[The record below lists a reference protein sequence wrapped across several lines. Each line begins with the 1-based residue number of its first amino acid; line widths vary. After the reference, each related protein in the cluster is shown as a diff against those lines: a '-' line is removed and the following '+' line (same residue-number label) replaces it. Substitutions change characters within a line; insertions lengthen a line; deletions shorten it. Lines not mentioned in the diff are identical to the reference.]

1 MNKKI
6 RKPKRKI
13 TFGHGVTI
21 ISIITSALLVIAL
34 LGGAVATLIVT
45 DILEHTPKLNA
56 QDFVNPDST
65 KIYDS
70 EGTVIADIGR
80 HLRENV
86 SYEELPQT
94 VIDAFISVEDSRF
107 FVHNGFDLPRFV
119 KAFITNIKTG
129 RFAEGGSTFTMQ
141 LIKDT
146 YYVSEEEATPRTIDR
161 KFQEINLALQLE
173 KQMSKK
179 RILEMYINNVYFGA
193 PNSLG
198 IQTAS
203 RYYFGKDV
211 GDLNLSEAAY
221 LAGVINAPSLYNA
234 YNNIEGATKRRNTVL
249 NMLLRHGYI
258 TKTEHELAQNIK
270 LEDLLVGTAHEYGD
284 VRPYQAYIDAVIS
297 ETIEITGKDPYL
309 HPMNIYTHMNM
320 EMQETM
326 DAISN
331 DELVGF
337 QDDIMQ
343 MAAISVDHRTGAIIG
358 ISGGRNYTGQRVLNR
373 ALGTFKQPASAI
385 KPVLSYALAFEYLGV
400 ATSHVIR
407 DEPITYRGS
416 NIVLK
421 NSGGGYLGDIP
432 FKTAFGLSRNIP
444 AVKLLQD
451 VVDTVGVKRVREY
464 MSNVGF
470 KHAENK
476 NFELGFALGSFD
488 ASVFEMSGAFG
499 TLFNQGVYIK
509 PHFISRIEFK
519 DGTDPLIPTY
529 SSTRALSAEAAYLTL
544 NLMENAV
551 SGGYPNLMS
560 ILKKSY
566 PVYAKTG
573 TSDWG
578 KDGLRY
584 GIPEGSAKDHWL
596 AAGTSKYINVL
607 WLGFDEAEKG
617 LRTWS
622 SMSWINANVKGKIV
636 NELLKTQE
644 IIENRNFTS
653 IQRPSGVVDITH
665 ILGTFP
671 YANIIENMNSDLITS
686 GLIKKDFATLGDFQ
700 IDIPETLET
709 AEASIIKTR
718 NTNKVTV
725 KLSEYPNPGD
735 MVVAPGSI
743 DMELIA
749 GNQVVR
755 ATGKRLFD
763 PSWIYGPIRY
773 GASVKVNNNTL
784 VELSPSSTVEISFD
798 GNIETNLEVCGFYA
812 YEKHIE
818 SRSNQVCK
826 VIALEDVLV
835 TVPYFTELA
844 DFDQWAAT
852 LNITNITKNKV
863 LPTQASQI
871 GQVQD
876 MRFNSQAIM
885 NKTITVKELRSG
897 AFSVNYY
904 EARTV
909 DLTPIIGK
917 PYSFLDTWE
926 EKANFRIQPASF
938 LANPSWIIKEVYV
951 DGKSVQSVQLIGKP
965 TLTLTLQAPAP
976 STP

>member
-464 MSNVGF
+464 
-470 KHAENK
+470 
-476 NFELGFALGSFD
+476 
-488 ASVFEMSGAFG
+488 
-499 TLFNQGVYIK
+499 
-509 PHFISRIEFK
+509 
-519 DGTDPLIPTY
+519 
-529 SSTRALSAEAAYLTL
+529 
-544 NLMENAV
+544 
-551 SGGYPNLMS
+551 
-560 ILKKSY
+560 
-566 PVYAKTG
+566 
-573 TSDWG
+573 
-578 KDGLRY
+578 
-584 GIPEGSAKDHWL
+584 
-596 AAGTSKYINVL
+596 
-607 WLGFDEAEKG
+607 
-617 LRTWS
+617 
-622 SMSWINANVKGKIV
+622 
-636 NELLKTQE
+636 
-644 IIENRNFTS
+644 
-653 IQRPSGVVDITH
+653 
-665 ILGTFP
+665 
-671 YANIIENMNSDLITS
+671 
-686 GLIKKDFATLGDFQ
+686 
-700 IDIPETLET
+700 
-709 AEASIIKTR
+709 
-718 NTNKVTV
+718 
-725 KLSEYPNPGD
+725 
-735 MVVAPGSI
+735 
-743 DMELIA
+743 
-749 GNQVVR
+749 
-755 ATGKRLFD
+755 
-763 PSWIYGPIRY
+763 
-773 GASVKVNNNTL
+773 
-784 VELSPSSTVEISFD
+784 
-798 GNIETNLEVCGFYA
+798 
-812 YEKHIE
+812 
-818 SRSNQVCK
+818 
-826 VIALEDVLV
+826 
-835 TVPYFTELA
+835 
-844 DFDQWAAT
+844 
-852 LNITNITKNKV
+852 
-863 LPTQASQI
+863 
-871 GQVQD
+871 
-876 MRFNSQAIM
+876 
-885 NKTITVKELRSG
+885 
-897 AFSVNYY
+897 
-904 EARTV
+904 
-909 DLTPIIGK
+909 
-917 PYSFLDTWE
+917 
-926 EKANFRIQPASF
+926 
-938 LANPSWIIKEVYV
+938 
-951 DGKSVQSVQLIGKP
+951 
-965 TLTLTLQAPAP
+965 
-976 STP
+976 